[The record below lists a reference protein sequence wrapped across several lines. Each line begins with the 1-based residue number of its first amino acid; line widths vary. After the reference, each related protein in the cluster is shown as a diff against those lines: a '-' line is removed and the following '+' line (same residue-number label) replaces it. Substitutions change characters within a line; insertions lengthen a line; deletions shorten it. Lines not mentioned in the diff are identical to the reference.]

1 MQPESLIPGR
11 AGELHAE
18 VEAVGTTSITQP
30 SYKPQGKSRLEF
42 LDAGRGVAILGVIAV
57 HTVQNFPTG
66 SKWLDFV
73 IGTGQFG
80 VQLFFMISAFT
91 MMHTMAGRVG
101 KERHLVVNFW
111 MRRFFRIAIP
121 FWAGIVIYQCFRF
134 AHVEYFVSTSSDLF
148 SIVTSFL
155 LIQGFWPG
163 SFSSIVPGGGSIATE
178 VIFYMIFPLIFWM
191 NSNVIKISIFGL
203 LLIILDRV
211 AIRPAYMEVFS
222 LFNFPIQDIDRNFF
236 YYYIFNQIPV
246 FLFGIFIYIF
256 SHEKKIGYLSKLEII
271 CLMFFLIG
279 FIIASSKLA
288 VISIVGGLIL
298 FVLKKINNL
307 SNWLISIGRHSYSLY
322 LFHFAVIN
330 IMLIV
335 LGGRPSQ
342 PSIMVFLSGYFLAV
356 SGTIL
361 ISLVTKPLLEDVGS
375 TIGRLLVDFSERR
388 IKLVE
393 VG

>member
-222 LFNFPIQDIDRNFF
+222 LFDFPIPDIDRNFF